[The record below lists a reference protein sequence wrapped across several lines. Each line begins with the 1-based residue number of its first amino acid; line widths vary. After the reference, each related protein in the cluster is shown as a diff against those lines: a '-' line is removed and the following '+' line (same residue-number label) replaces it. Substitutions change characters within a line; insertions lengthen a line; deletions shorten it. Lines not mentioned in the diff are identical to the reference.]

1 MWKIGVLP
9 RLFLHRNFKSRYYMI
24 YPHSLVRLFSA
35 QFALLRDGPS
45 TTLRREFPFNVEDT
59 CFL

>member
-45 TTLRREFPFNVEDT
+45 TTLRREFPFNVR
-59 CFL
+59 